1 MLVIL
6 KELQL
11 IDEDLDEF
19 AFTKRQLL
27 QKGGNNLNDDID
39 RTELKKYAVV
49 IRQADARV
57 YARRLRRRFGMSHE
71 NIVLSIEEV
80 WGPDMGKYIH
90 SLLPQGYYT
99 VDLGKEIDNMKGGT
113 DACNTEGSES

>member
-1 MLVIL
+1 M
-6 KELQL
+6 
-11 IDEDLDEF
+11 
-19 AFTKRQLL
+19 
-27 QKGGNNLNDDID
+27 NNDID

-49 IRQADARV
+49 IRQADARL

-90 SLLPQGYYT
+90 SLLPQGYYG
-99 VDLGKEIDNMKGGT
+99 VDLGKESAFLELDKLRGGY
-113 DACNTEGSES
+113 DACSTEGSES

>member
-1 MLVIL
+1 MKTLMSL
-6 KELQL
+6 HLPSDSQ
-11 IDEDLDEF
+11 
-19 AFTKRQLL
+19 KR
-27 QKGGNNLNDDID
+27 GNNLNDDID
-39 RTELKKYAVV
+39 RTELKKYAVI
-49 IRQADARV
+49 IRQSDARV

-90 SLLPQGYYT
+90 SLLPHGYYT
-99 VDLGKEIDNMKGGT
+99 VDLEKGLDDTKGGT